1 MAGIIFSPLHRS
13 PSIRGRDKANAGN
26 YAVNQNDIER
36 VTCIQVRVILRSEI
50 HKLKGYYNICV
61 CVCVR

>member
-1 MAGIIFSPLHRS
+1 MPGIIFSPLHGN

-36 VTCIQVRVILRSEI
+36 VTRIQVRVIVRSEI
-50 HKLKGYYNICV
+50 CKLKGYYNICV
-61 CVCVR
+61 CL

>member
-26 YAVNQNDIER
+26 YAVNQNLDLTVER
-36 VTCIQVRVILRSEI
+36 RRRKEEERGKEEGEEKKEEMHTLMA
-50 HKLKGYYNICV
+50 G
-61 CVCVR
+61 